1 MRKNYYLSL
10 ALAASM
16 ILGLK
21 AQAQQVTLESLATS
35 IDELDKELSADIDK
49 LDKELSEDIN
59 ALDDSLSMVTTE
71 LSEDIDDLKTGLTAF
86 NAILITAIDEAIE
99 ELDDSLSMVTTE
111 LSEDIDE
118 LNRDLSA
125 DTDELDK
132 RLDSLI
138 AVVTKLSAAPLSTSN
153 PQGENLRTYYPYPN
167 PASQSVS
174 LPFRFVPGNDII
186 SILDNE
192 GRLIE
197 SKMVA
202 PSSGSIDLDVSGYK
216 EGIYLYRY
224 NGSSRKFIV
233 VH

>member
-16 ILGLK
+16 ILGFK

-35 IDELDKELSADIDK
+35 IDELDQELSADIDK
-49 LDKELSEDIN
+49 LDKELSEDID
-59 ALDDSLSMVTTE
+59 A
-71 LSEDIDDLKTGLTAF
+71 
-86 NAILITAIDEAIE
+86 
-99 ELDDSLSMVTTE
+99 LDDSLSMVTTE